1 MNMELRTT
9 TKNDVEKDLF
19 NLNNP
24 VFRKTIESI
33 RKGRNI
39 KLVTIDGRRSHLVL
53 EQNYHTTKCFSE
65 NLLEIEINKTEV
77 KMKKPVYLKAC
88 RF

>member
-1 MNMELRTT
+1 MNMEVRTT

-53 EQNYHTTKCFSE
+53 KQNHHKTKCFSE